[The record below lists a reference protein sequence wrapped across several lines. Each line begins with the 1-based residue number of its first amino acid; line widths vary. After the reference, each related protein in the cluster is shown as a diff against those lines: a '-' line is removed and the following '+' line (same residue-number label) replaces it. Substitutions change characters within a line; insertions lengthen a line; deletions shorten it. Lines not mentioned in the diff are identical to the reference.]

1 MLLLVTT
8 SDKPEQTQQKQ
19 VLIRK
24 EVVENPQ

>member
-1 MLLLVTT
+1 MLLLVTA